1 VAGRPCGL
9 TRAPKLPYLAAMK
22 LRATLF
28 LAPLFLLACG
38 GGKAAEPPPVAPVV
52 APQPEQDDLGDTE
65 EADKPEAPTAEE
77 PKAPKPAVRW
87 AEGLSTPE
95 SVLIDGDRYLVSNI
109 DGKPLDADGKG
120 YISALS
126 PDGKVIKDKW
136 IVSGTNKVKLDAP
149 KGMGISKGVLYVSD
163 ISVVRKFNA
172 KSGMPLGDIPIKGA
186 TFLNDIAVGAD
197 GRVYVSDTG
206 MKQGEKDFEPS
217 GTDGVW
223 QIDATGK
230 VKQLAKGD
238 LGHPNGLLSTAKGL
252 LVVTFGSNELYR
264 LDDKGGKADVTGLPA
279 GGLDG
284 IAAMGDSL
292 LISSWKAS
300 AVFKGKLGDKFE
312 VAVAGLK
319 APADITYDAKL
330 GRVLVPR
337 FMENAVEAYDLK

>member
-1 VAGRPCGL
+1 
-9 TRAPKLPYLAAMK
+9 MK
-22 LRATLF
+22 LRASTF
-28 LAPLFLLACG
+28 LAPIFLIACG

-52 APQPEQDDLGDTE
+52 APAPEKDPFAE
-65 EADKPEAPTAEE
+65 EGGEETPEATPDE
-77 PKAPKPAVRW
+77 PKAPEAAVRW
-87 AEGLSTPE
+87 TEGLSTPE

-109 DGKPLDADGKG
+109 EGKPLDADGKVVN
-120 YISALS
+120 
-126 PDGKVIKDKW
+126 PKW
-136 IVSGTNKVKLDAP
+136 IASGANKVKLDAP

-163 ISVVRKFNA
+163 ITVVRKFNA
-172 KSGMPLGDIPIKGA
+172 KSGMPLGDVPIKGS
-186 TFLNDIAVGAD
+186 TFLNDIAIGTD

-223 QIDATGK
+223 QIDAAGK

-238 LGHPNGLLSTAKGL
+238 LGHPNGLLATPKGL
-252 LVVTFGSNELYR
+252 LVVCFGNNELYR
-264 LDDKGGKADVTGLPA
+264 LDDKGAKADVTGLPA

-284 IAAMGDSL
+284 ITTMGDSL

-312 VAVAGLK
+312 VAIPGLK

-330 GRVLVPR
+330 KRVLVPR

>member
-1 VAGRPCGL
+1 VTNP
-9 TRAPKLPYLAAMK
+9 
-22 LRATLF
+22 
-28 LAPLFLLACG
+28 
-38 GGKAAEPPPVAPVV
+38 
-52 APQPEQDDLGDTE
+52 
-65 EADKPEAPTAEE
+65 
-77 PKAPKPAVRW
+77 
-87 AEGLSTPE
+87 S
-95 SVLIDGDRYLVSNI
+95 
-109 DGKPLDADGKG
+109 
-120 YISALS
+120 
-126 PDGKVIKDKW
+126 W
-136 IVSGTNKVKLDAP
+136 ITNGTNKVKLDAP

-163 ISVVRKFNA
+163 ITVVRKFNA
-172 KSGMPLGDIPIKGA
+172 KSGMPLGDIPIKGS
-186 TFLNDIAVGAD
+186 TFLNDIAVGSD

-206 MKQGEKDFEPS
+206 MKQGEKDFEPT

-223 QIDATGK
+223 QIDAGGK

-312 VAVAGLK
+312 VAISGLK

-330 GRVLVPR
+330 KRVLVPR